1 MNGLKEPT
9 TSTPFDE
16 RIESE
21 FYVDPVEKDGNCLFG
36 MAEKAT
42 GFDKSELRQAACNYE
57 LNNQEQ
63 FIEFVSTGNGSLS
76 RREKKRVLFN
86 HVERMKKTATWGGSF
101 EVFALAQILEHDIN
115 VWTSG
120 GLQTIPYLG
129 DGTKDET
136 IDCRLK
142 NSHYDYLI
150 PRETGTVHQ
159 SGRNSD
165 DSTSYP
171 SVGGKVVSAQK
182 NKEQGQKSLARLQQE
197 QQEPDRLQ
205 REEQEQQLE
214 SKKRTK
220 SEQRGS
226 TRSRELTRLIS
237 SYNDGT
243 VTPSSGSV
251 STRLQTKRRG

>member
-1 MNGLKEPT
+1 
-9 TSTPFDE
+9 
-16 RIESE
+16 
-21 FYVDPVEKDGNCLFG
+21 
-36 MAEKAT
+36 
-42 GFDKSELRQAACNYE
+42 
-57 LNNQEQ
+57 
-63 FIEFVSTGNGSLS
+63 
-76 RREKKRVLFN
+76 
-86 HVERMKKTATWGGSF
+86 
-101 EVFALAQILEHDIN
+101 
-115 VWTSG
+115 
-120 GLQTIPYLG
+120 
-129 DGTKDET
+129 
-136 IDCRLK
+136 LK

>member
-1 MNGLKEPT
+1 M
-9 TSTPFDE
+9 
-16 RIESE
+16 
-21 FYVDPVEKDGNCLFG
+21 
-36 MAEKAT
+36 
-42 GFDKSELRQAACNYE
+42 
-57 LNNQEQ
+57 
-63 FIEFVSTGNGSLS
+63 
-76 RREKKRVLFN
+76 
-86 HVERMKKTATWGGSF
+86 
-101 EVFALAQILEHDIN
+101 
-115 VWTSG
+115 
-120 GLQTIPYLG
+120 
-129 DGTKDET
+129 
-136 IDCRLK
+136 
-142 NSHYDYLI
+142 
-150 PRETGTVHQ
+150 HQ

-182 NKEQGQKSLARLQQE
+182 NKEQGQKSLARL